1 MPGTNSFGVKKIA
14 GMVTIILITLM
25 MRLTLTSPTLT
36 PEPDSIIPDNITQLG
51 KW

>member
-25 MRLTLTSPTLT
+25 MRLTLTPTLT